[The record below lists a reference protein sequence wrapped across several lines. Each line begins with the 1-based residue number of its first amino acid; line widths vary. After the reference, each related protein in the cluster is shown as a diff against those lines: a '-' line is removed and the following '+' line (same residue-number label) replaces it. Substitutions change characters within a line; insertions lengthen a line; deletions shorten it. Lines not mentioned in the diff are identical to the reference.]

1 MLSFEKEIRFTG
13 SHASKIRELVSW
25 KFFDSYVEVVPVAA
39 VLGFLNNLK
48 VPANSAMSESDA
60 KIQTDQL
67 VRHESK
73 VNTAFALVTLCSSD
87 SGENF
92 GDRANEFFRSI
103 YPTNEQKL
111 LFESYV
117 RGGID
122 YLHDILVEKTGR
134 DPQKIALAIR
144 NFCWDVESDN
154 SAFGVEDILKLTNP
168 RD

>member
-1 MLSFEKEIRFTG
+1 MLSFEKEMRFTG

-25 KFFDSYVEVVPVAA
+25 KFFDSYVEVVPIAA
-39 VLGFLNNLK
+39 ILGFLNSRK
-48 VPANSAMSESDA
+48 APANSEMSESDA

-73 VNTAFALVTLCSSD
+73 VNTAFALVTLCSPD
-87 SGENF
+87 SGESF
-92 GDRANEFFRSI
+92 GDRANEFFRSVN
-103 YPTNEQKL
+103 PTNEQKL

-122 YLHDILVEKTGR
+122 YLYDILVEKTGR
-134 DPQKIALAIR
+134 DPQKIALEIR
-144 NFCWDVESDN
+144 DFCREVESNN
-154 SAFGVEDILKLTNP
+154 SAISVEDILKLTNP